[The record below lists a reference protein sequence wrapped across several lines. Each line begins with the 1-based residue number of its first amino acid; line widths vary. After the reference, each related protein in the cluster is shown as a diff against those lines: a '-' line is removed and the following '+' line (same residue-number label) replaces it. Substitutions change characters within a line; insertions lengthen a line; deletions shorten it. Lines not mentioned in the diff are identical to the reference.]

1 MSHQAT
7 TSVGNYQDVQKAF
20 AEMHAAAQ
28 AMAKHRY
35 RNADGTT
42 LQAYLTVFRRKCA
55 IFSTVSRKQEYL
67 DAPGY
72 QPFLRSLFNEP
83 AHEHVSHAFRYFR
96 PPRAQYLDN
105 LELELEWDD
114 EILPASALPR
124 PKDFF
129 FLDPTLP
136 RASGSNERDTDAGR
150 QPDAVERRV
159 RVEEMDVE
167 SIPATRKGK
176 GKDMGLG
183 MDVDVVRPVVEGP
196 RDVRIQEEKEVVK
209 AEEIPKVS
217 RTRKRTIKSAAYIEE
232 SDEEDELA
240 MSTPDQPPPAKRA
253 KSIAK
258 DLPAAPPKL
267 KKVAKG
273 KASKSARAGRKVP
286 LPEAKPTAVA
296 SAPVDDREVS
306 EPTRK
311 LREYPPPEPQ
321 VGLYWVNV
329 ENVVVGG
336 SCRRC
341 KERGFRC
348 LVCYEK
354 PYDLPQHAPK
364 KLSDKR
370 QRPYKKVACH
380 QCNKHKDKC
389 EWGAAFTPSI
399 VAGKGNSEAPPA
411 ELEEQQ
417 QAALAAAAA
426 NSSIQVCPPL
436 PTRTGNAAAGPSRT
450 SRSRTAT
457 TITLPPPRDHPHIAT
472 IQEDPETPPRLSA
485 VMKPPPLTPIE
496 LPPIKLNAQR
506 TPPEHKLGG
515 RMTTSKH
522 MPVREIHT
530 PVPSYASSST
540 TSDTPFGS
548 PPLSLEV
555 LSRRIGE
562 IQSQQSAMRASTVT
576 HAMFDDEVEKMMDR
590 FTKVELMETRVP
602 QVLDR
607 LLNSRLRDIVS
618 THDLE
623 RRLVERFEEHKMEV
637 DRSVDEKI
645 AQSIV
650 AAEVDVYR
658 NVDENLA
665 TSIGAVE
672 DRLGARIDEVRNEK
686 EALSAGLDRLREEL
700 HRIDA
705 GWRAHGVEVDERL
718 GGVWKEQS
726 VANDGLTTTQ
736 RDLKAV
742 EGTVEYMKGAYVD
755 VRLGNQLAEHIRTL
769 QESHKASLDQH
780 KKHMDTHEASLAE
793 HRRHMET
800 LYSHVASQ
808 NSVLLHAVGDA
819 LAGTLPKH
827 LPLAQVIPP
836 ASSRRVVSTASSTV
850 PPEHSHSP
858 FMRRV
863 SPLPRRAVSS
873 PAFIDPRLLAVDPH
887 APSTPSPRIQVIAP
901 TPTGSQQSQGDVPDA
916 GECAGG
922 SPLFAA
928 PAEQPSSPPSGGLTG
943 SQEAFHQYIDASQL
957 DGPSGLTQYH
967 SDDDMDARDA

>member
-7 TSVGNYQDVQKAF
+7 TSAAKFEDVKQAF
-20 AEMHAAAQ
+20 ADLHSAAESLV
-28 AMAKHRY
+28 KHRY

-42 LQAYLTVFRRKCA
+42 MQTYLMAFRRKCG
-55 IFSTVSRKQEYL
+55 IFKLLSTNQAYIQS
-67 DAPGY
+67 PGY
-72 QPFLRSLFNEP
+72 REFLQSIFNAP
-83 AHEHVSHAFRYFR
+83 AHKNVSHAFRFFGTHEEHV
-96 PPRAQYLDN
+96 DN
-105 LELELEWDD
+105 LELDLAWDD
-114 EILPASALPR
+114 DILPKSALPPLQSIFSMIGPPPPR
-124 PKDFF
+124 P
-129 FLDPTLP
+129 
-136 RASGSNERDTDAGR
+136 SGSNAPRIDAR
-150 QPDAVERRV
+150 PQPEEVEWRV
-159 RVEEMDVE
+159 RVEETMDVG
-167 SIPATRKGK
+167 SILAKNKGK
-176 GKDMGLG
+176 GKDMGEG
-183 MDVDVVRPVVEGP
+183 MDVDGVRLAVEGP
-196 RDVRIQEEKEVVK
+196 REEWMQEKQEVVK
-209 AEEIPKVS
+209 TEEIPRAS

-232 SDEEDELA
+232 SDEEEDELA

-273 KASKSARAGRKVP
+273 KASKSACAGRKVP
-286 LPEAKPTAVA
+286 LPEAKPTAVP

-311 LREYPPPEPQ
+311 LREHPPPEPQ
-321 VGLYWVNV
+321 VGVYWVDV
-329 ENVVVGG
+329 KNVVTGG
-336 SCRRC
+336 SCRKC

-411 ELEEQQ
+411 EVEEQQ

-426 NSSIQVCPPL
+426 NSSIQPSHTHHHHSTT
-436 PTRTGNAAAGPSRT
+436 TRPQAPSHYHHPRGYRDAITAHLSTG
-450 SRSRTAT
+450 
-457 TITLPPPRDHPHIAT
+457 
-472 IQEDPETPPRLSA
+472 ETP
-485 VMKPPPLTPIE
+485 TPDAS
-496 LPPIKLNAQR
+496 PAASCQPKVNQ

-522 MPVREIHT
+522 MPT
-530 PVPSYASSST
+530 PSKET
-540 TSDTPFGS
+540 LFGS

-562 IQSQQSAMRASTVT
+562 IESQQSAMRASTVT

-602 QVLDR
+602 QALDR
-607 LLNSRLRDIVS
+607 LLNSRLCDTVS

-650 AAEVDVYR
+650 AAEMDVYR
-658 NVDENLA
+658 NVDENMA
-665 TSIGAVE
+665 TSIGAAE

-700 HRIDA
+700 HQIDA

-718 GGVWKEQS
+718 GGVWKEQR
-726 VANDGLTTTQ
+726 VANDGLTTAQ

-780 KKHMDTHEASLAE
+780 KKHMDTHEAFLRSIGGIW
-793 HRRHMET
+793 RRSTPMSPPEQCSAACCDPT
-800 LYSHVASQ
+800 CIVPADGL
-808 NSVLLHAVGDA
+808 NSVQHRP
-819 LAGTLPKH
+819 AGT
-827 LPLAQVIPP
+827 
-836 ASSRRVVSTASSTV
+836 T
-850 PPEHSHSP
+850 HSP
-858 FMRRV
+858 FVRRV

-873 PAFIDPRLLAVDPH
+873 PAFINPRLLAIDPH

>member
-7 TSVGNYQDVQKAF
+7 TSAAKFEDVKQAF
-20 AEMHAAAQ
+20 ADLHSAAESLV
-28 AMAKHRY
+28 KHRY

-42 LQAYLTVFRRKCA
+42 MQTYLMAFRRKCG
-55 IFSTVSRKQEYL
+55 IFKLLSTNQAYIQSPSYRE
-67 DAPGY
+67 
-72 QPFLRSLFNEP
+72 FLQSMFNAP
-83 AHEHVSHAFRYFR
+83 AHKNVSHAFRFFGTHEEHSIFSMIGPP
-96 PPRAQYLDN
+96 PPR
-105 LELELEWDD
+105 
-114 EILPASALPR
+114 P
-124 PKDFF
+124 
-129 FLDPTLP
+129 
-136 RASGSNERDTDAGR
+136 SGSNAPRIDAR
-150 QPDAVERRV
+150 PQPEEVEWRV
-159 RVEEMDVE
+159 RVEETMDVG
-167 SIPATRKGK
+167 SIPAKNKGK
-176 GKDMGLG
+176 GKDMGEG
-183 MDVDVVRPVVEGP
+183 IDVDGVRLAVEGP
-196 RDVRIQEEKEVVK
+196 RDEWMQEKQEVVK
-209 AEEIPKVS
+209 TEEIPRAS

-232 SDEEDELA
+232 SDEEEDELA
-240 MSTPDQPPPAKRA
+240 MSTPDQPPPAKRV

-258 DLPAAPPKL
+258 DLPTAPPKL
-267 KKVAKG
+267 TKVAKG

-286 LPEAKPTAVA
+286 LPEAKPTAVP

-311 LREYPPPEPQ
+311 LREHPPPEPQ
-321 VGLYWVNV
+321 VGVYWVDV
-329 ENVVVGG
+329 ENVVAGG
-336 SCRRC
+336 SCRKC

-389 EWGAAFTPSI
+389 KWGAAFTPSI

-411 ELEEQQ
+411 EVEEQQ

-426 NSSIQVCPPL
+426 NSSIQVRPPL
-436 PTRTGNAAAGPSRT
+436 PPRTGNAAAGPSRT
-450 SRSRTAT
+450 SRSRPTP
-457 TITLPPPRDHPHIAT
+457 TIIIPPPRDHKHPPITT
-472 IQEDPETPPRLSA
+472 IQEVTETPSPLISALVKPR
-485 VMKPPPLTPIE
+485 PLTPLQ
-496 LPPIKLNAQR
+496 LPPVKPKVNQ

-522 MPVREIHT
+522 MPVRDIHT
-530 PVPSYASSST
+530 PVPSYASSSRET
-540 TSDTPFGS
+540 TKTPSKETLFGS

-562 IQSQQSAMRASTVT
+562 IESQQSAMRASTVT

-602 QVLDR
+602 QALDC
-607 LLNSRLRDIVS
+607 LLNSRLCDTVS

-650 AAEVDVYR
+650 AAEMDVYR
-658 NVDENLA
+658 NVDENMA
-665 TSIGAVE
+665 TSIGAAE

-718 GGVWKEQS
+718 GGVWKEQR
-726 VANDGLTTTQ
+726 VANDGLTTAQ
-736 RDLKAV
+736 RNLKAV

-755 VRLGNQLAEHIRTL
+755 VRLGNQLAEHIWTL

-819 LAGTLPKH
+819 LAGTLP
-827 LPLAQVIPP
+827 
-836 ASSRRVVSTASSTV
+836 
-850 PPEHSHSP
+850 
-858 FMRRV
+858 
-863 SPLPRRAVSS
+863 
-873 PAFIDPRLLAVDPH
+873 
-887 APSTPSPRIQVIAP
+887 
-901 TPTGSQQSQGDVPDA
+901 
-916 GECAGG
+916 
-922 SPLFAA
+922 
-928 PAEQPSSPPSGGLTG
+928 
-943 SQEAFHQYIDASQL
+943 
-957 DGPSGLTQYH
+957 
-967 SDDDMDARDA
+967 